1 MGPANKAFI
10 PILGV
15 LAVAAAAGAYLLLGD
30 KEPGEEEQRE
40 AAVQAAEEWIKNS
53 SPTFVYD
60 GTDLELQE
68 VERKKGED
76 AETSVY
82 DAVFQFDS
90 RHAGY
95 GDREGEILAQVI
107 TPHNIKIRV
116 EKNSDTGRWEVS
128 EAVTDG
134 VFDEKAGEF
143 LKEREEMT
151 KEVDLFFMRVE
162 DGQEEAVSVSRNIPV
177 EGGVELSAL
186 EALLKGP
193 LPEEEEKDYFSAIP
207 EGVEIEDFEVQ
218 GGEAY
223 VSFSAKIEKNVAGSA
238 WVQGIRDQ
246 IGLTLRQF
254 EHIER
259 VEIAVEGQTEGIL
272 QP

>member
-1 MGPANKAFI
+1 
-10 PILGV
+10 
-15 LAVAAAAGAYLLLGD
+15 
-30 KEPGEEEQRE
+30 
-40 AAVQAAEEWIKNS
+40 
-53 SPTFVYD
+53 
-60 GTDLELQE
+60 
-68 VERKKGED
+68 
-76 AETSVY
+76 
-82 DAVFQFDS
+82 
-90 RHAGY
+90 
-95 GDREGEILAQVI
+95 
-107 TPHNIKIRV
+107 
-116 EKNSDTGRWEVS
+116 
-128 EAVTDG
+128 
-134 VFDEKAGEF
+134 
-143 LKEREEMT
+143 
-151 KEVDLFFMRVE
+151 
-162 DGQEEAVSVSRNIPV
+162 
-177 EGGVELSAL
+177 GVELSAL